1 MNSLRD
7 LDAKHATSYVKCMG
21 RHGGNMSFGS
31 RPSNYDSY
39 PGFHWNSRW
48 NFDRKRF
55 MPRYFVD
62 NDLKI

>member
-1 MNSLRD
+1 
-7 LDAKHATSYVKCMG
+7 MG
-21 RHGGNMSFGS
+21 RHGGKMSFGS

-39 PGFHWNSRW
+39 PGFYWNSRW